1 MHTLLYALISCEQL
15 YARFSCCFSP
25 WLAPAPAPSSRC
37 AAAACASQCALPH
50 VPATTSG
57 KTSVAS
63 AYTFTLSPSIR
74 ILPHETASSGRAPES
89 DPSNSWPVLM

>member
-15 YARFSCCFSP
+15 YARSSCCFSLSP
-25 WLAPAPAPSSRC
+25 APAPAPSPR
-37 AAAACASQCALPH
+37 CASQCALPH